1 MIKIIPLILMQTF
14 LVNCAY
20 ATSIFNSDVENL
32 IETMKAPTPIIAD
45 LKELTD
51 EIGGR
56 LTGTQANKK
65 SVNWA
70 LKKFHEAG
78 ISAKKESFTMPRDSQ
93 SNHSASVYSL
103 SSE

>member
-45 LKELTD
+45 LKVLFLSTLL
-51 EIGGR
+51 GKLFR
-56 LTGTQANKK
+56 
-65 SVNWA
+65 
-70 LKKFHEAG
+70 G
-78 ISAKKESFTMPRDSQ
+78 I
-93 SNHSASVYSL
+93 NHLV
-103 SSE
+103 